1 MASSKAAYLQKYLS
15 GGKKTK
21 KKAKKKVASKGAVK
35 LIDEDDDW
43 RTYAPSGQ
51 SNIDYVTA
59 ERGENAP
66 VVVVQ
71 DEPPKAAKPVV
82 RAQSGNWASG
92 ACCYCTAARA
102 SLLYCPCS
110 PFMVGAVAHW

>member
-1 MASSKAAYLQKYLS
+1 MRCALCALYFVPPPISDSFAVN
-15 GGKKTK
+15 GG
-21 KKAKKKVASKGAVK
+21 GA
-35 LIDEDDDW
+35 
-43 RTYAPSGQ
+43 
-51 SNIDYVTA
+51 
-59 ERGENAP
+59 ENAP

-110 PFMVGAVAHW
+110 PFMVGAVAHWWCR